1 MKKLLLVAIILLP
14 FTFHLSPCFAQHDGR
29 HPEKKRPT
37 DITELVDD
45 LSAPQKHKI
54 DNISKESKVR
64 VEALRRQRQAVRD
77 SIRLYMEL
85 EGDQSKLLYPL
96 FDREAQLQ
104 AAVSREM
111 YSAKLRIDEVLTKEQ
126 RATLRK
132 ATRLDVPAK
141 HAKPQLPKPP
151 VEKR

>member
-1 MKKLLLVAIILLP
+1 MKRYFILALLVAIAAP
-14 FTFHLSPCFAQHDGR
+14 VVAQHDGR
-29 HPEKKRPT
+29 HPEKKHQA

-54 DNISKESKVR
+54 DNISKESKER
-64 VEALRRQRQAVRD
+64 VETLRQQRQAVRD
-77 SIRLYMEL
+77 SIRLFMEL
-85 EGDQSKLLYPL
+85 EGDQSKALYPL

-126 RATLRK
+126 RAAIRK
-132 ATRLDVPAK
+132 ASRRDVPAK
-141 HAKPQLPKPP
+141 HAKPQSPKLP
-151 VEKR
+151 VGKR

>member
-1 MKKLLLVAIILLP
+1 MKRYFILALLIAIAAP
-14 FTFHLSPCFAQHDGR
+14 VVAQHDGR
-29 HPEKKRPT
+29 HPEKKLPT

-54 DNISKESKVR
+54 DNISKESKSR
-64 VEALRRQRQAVRD
+64 VESLRQQRQAVRD
-77 SIRLYMEL
+77 SIRFYMEL
-85 EGDQSKLLYPL
+85 EGDQSKALYPL

-111 YSAKLRIDEVLTKEQ
+111 YSAKLRIDEV
-126 RATLRK
+126 RR
-132 ATRLDVPAK
+132 DVPSN
-141 HAKPQLPKPP
+141 HAKPQSSKLP

>member
-1 MKKLLLVAIILLP
+1 MKRYFILALLIAIAAP
-14 FTFHLSPCFAQHDGR
+14 VVAQHDGR
-29 HPEKKRPT
+29 HPEKKLPT

-54 DNISKESKVR
+54 DNISKESKSR
-64 VEALRRQRQAVRD
+64 VESLRQQRQAVRD
-77 SIRLYMEL
+77 SIRFYMEL
-85 EGDQSKLLYPL
+85 EGDQSKALYPL

-111 YSAKLRIDEVLTKEQ
+111 YSAKLRIDEILTKEQ
-126 RATLRK
+126 RAALRK
-132 ATRLDVPAK
+132 ATRRDVPAK
-141 HAKPQLPKPP
+141 HAKPQSSKLP